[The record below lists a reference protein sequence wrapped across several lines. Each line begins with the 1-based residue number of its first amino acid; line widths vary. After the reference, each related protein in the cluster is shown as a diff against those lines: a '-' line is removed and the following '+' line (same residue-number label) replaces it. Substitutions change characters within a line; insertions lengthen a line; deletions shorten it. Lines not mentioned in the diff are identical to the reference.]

1 MKPQL
6 DLTKTYAI
14 VLEGGGAKGSYEIG
28 VWKALEEMGVKYN
41 AVAGTSVGALNGALM
56 TMRDLACAVEAWS
69 SIRLDK
75 VIDYDEEDEE
85 KLKKMVSGDIELGD
99 ISDVIRQAFGVIR
112 DRGLDVAPLRA
123 WVHEVVD
130 SKRVKESDVRLFV
143 ETVSI
148 TDRKGLEVCV
158 NDLEE
163 EEIYDMLLASAYH
176 PAFRLEKLG
185 GKLYTDG
192 GFIDNLPIDALVD
205 NGYKDI
211 IAVRLPGG
219 MGRERKVKLPDDVN
233 VWYIESDADLGGVLN
248 FVPEQAQ
255 RDMAIGYYDAWR
267 DLCGLYGKHYYVERS
282 MTEREAFAQII
293 ERYLRRTPDIS
304 LRDLCEKELP
314 RIAKGLEVEG
324 DYYDLFIALLEVAAE
339 ERGIENMR
347 FYTDTEFL
355 SLIRETQPLK
365 KEETPAEEAPAP
377 EEAPA
382 EAEAEHADAPAP
394 EKIEVAASCE

>member
-1 MKPQL
+1 MEPKL

-56 TMRDLACAVEAWS
+56 TMRDLPRAIEAWS

-85 KLKKMVSGDIELGD
+85 NLKKMVSGDIGLD
-99 ISDVIRQAFGVIR
+99 NIQDVLRQAFDVIR

-192 GFIDNLPIDALVD
+192 GFIDNLPVDALVN

-219 MGRERKVKLPDDVN
+219 MGWERKFDLPDDVN
-233 VWYIESDADLGGVLN
+233 IWYIESEADLGGVLN

-255 RDMAIGYYDAWR
+255 RDMTIGYYDAWR
-267 DLCGLYGKHYYVERS
+267 DLCGLYGKQFYIERS
-282 MTEREAFAQII
+282 MTEREALAQII
-293 ERYLRRTPDIS
+293 DRYMRKTPDFP
-304 LRDLCEKELP
+304 LRELCEKELP
-314 RIAKGLEVEG
+314 RLAKALEVEG
-324 DYYDLFIALLEVAAE
+324 DYYELFLALLEVTAAERGIDPFRFYGDRELLEAVVAARIKAEEAASAESAEEPAAE
-339 ERGIENMR
+339 E
-347 FYTDTEFL
+347 
-355 SLIRETQPLK
+355 K
-365 KEETPAEEAPAP
+365 KETVGAAAE
-377 EEAPA
+377 
-382 EAEAEHADAPAP
+382 
-394 EKIEVAASCE
+394 